1 MSYQLTPEEDQEL
14 FPLCEETELGHV
26 LRNRRMKIVR
36 QRALELFYPKLPPFY
51 KKNFVTFMRIL
62 KDVRG
67 GSLLGGD
74 MYVGGSS
81 THQPQ
86 LHKNEWHHELARR
99 CPPIELAPE
108 ADFQSSLFPTLT
120 PLTEGGNMPV
130 TDLFNA
136 IYVDILFPY
145 DVPVQEKKTRT
156 GTRSDEN
163 EQQQKPDGDDDDQLS
178 PEEKEQREE
187 EAAAW
192 RKDIPLRKME
202 DAPTSEE
209 SKTWVSPLSSSRKF
223 ARVFLPP
230 KPESTTK
237 DSCSLFLKE
246 WHPEFLAS
254 LEATAAA
261 NLQKQQQQQQQ
272 PSAPFPSGEPNS
284 YQPQVTAWIMDV
296 IFRSYDEQNFIQI
309 QPCFADSVKN
319 LSFECKP
326 IAIRHC
332 VINKVALL
340 STGHLLLLDSIRH
353 KVYGRISLKALLVN
367 NNNNAHQAT
376 ENNNNTPPTNNNN
389 NSSGKQ
395 NERSPSTTTPITPEE
410 PQQQQQNQ
418 PTQSQTATTTTTI
431 PNQSFVRPMPFTAE
445 SSSSL
450 VCSAANFLQQQ
461 QQQSSVAPN
470 NSSMGVFSTSFSQAS
485 VSQSGSFAPNAPAPS
500 IVDSS
505 SSPSPASILS
515 NTNNTPAT
523 AAAVTFE
530 QQLQHFFETTGIS
543 FVGVSPNEPHR
554 FMSLGLVV
562 FKSMVKTYEHACD
575 ADCPLSW
582 NDVLYPELY
591 SQAS

>member
-1 MSYQLTPEEDQEL
+1 MSYQLTADEDQEL

-81 THQPQ
+81 SHNPQ

-99 CPPIELAPE
+99 CPPVELAPE
-108 ADFQSSLFPTLT
+108 ADFQSSLFPTLS

-145 DVPVQEKKTRT
+145 DVPVQEKKART
-156 GTRSDEN
+156 GTRSDEKEHQAKKN
-163 EQQQKPDGDDDDQLS
+163 DGDDDDKMS
-178 PEEKEQREE
+178 PEEKQQREE

-192 RKDIPLRKME
+192 KTDIPLRKME
-202 DAPTSEE
+202 DAPTSEA
-209 SKTWVSPLSSSRKF
+209 SKTWVSAVSSSRRF
-223 ARVFLPP
+223 ARVFLP
-230 KPESTTK
+230 STVEGTPK
-237 DSCSLFLKE
+237 DSCSLFVKD

-254 LEATAAA
+254 LEAASSA
-261 NLQKQQQQQQQ
+261 NLQKQQQQQQGG
-272 PSAPFPSGEPNS
+272 APTFAEAP

-309 QPCFADSVKN
+309 QPRFADSVKN
-319 LSFECKP
+319 LSFDCKP

-353 KVYGRISLKALLVN
+353 KVYGRISLKALL
-367 NNNNAHQAT
+367 NAGEIKSASANSKST
-376 ENNNNTPPTNNNN
+376 TPPTLA
-389 NSSGKQ
+389 KQ
-395 NERSPSTTTPITPEE
+395 NETRASSASPTTSPEE
-410 PQQQQQNQ
+410 LQQQQQQQQATN
-418 PTQSQTATTTTTI
+418 QSQPQTVI
-431 PNQSFVRPMPFTAE
+431 PPSAMTNQSFARPMPFTAE

-450 VCSAANFLQQQ
+450 VFSAANLLQS
-461 QQQSSVAPN
+461 QQSGLVP
-470 NSSMGVFSTSFSQAS
+470 NSSMGVFSNSFSQNIAS
-485 VSQSGSFAPNAPAPS
+485 ASGSFAPNAPPPS
-500 IVDSS
+500 VDS
-505 SSPSPASILS
+505 SSPSPTSVPNNSS
-515 NTNNTPAT
+515 NNSGA
-523 AAAVTFE
+523 TFE
-530 QQLQHFFETTGIS
+530 QQLQHFYETTGIS
-543 FVGVSPNEPHR
+543 FVGNSPNEPHR